1 MNKRKVA
8 INFLCL
14 LVCLL
19 VLTGCDRSA
28 KERDKALAEAEK
40 AKAKLVKI
48 EAAFKKLQDVK
59 DELDESFGIIY
70 EKWEKA
76 STELEAVT
84 QAHNGLLV
92 QIDELTNERDTAIN
106 QAKEFEEK
114 VDRIT
119 PQLQEKSKENQEFQ
133 EWVKELQA
141 TIEDLESQFEESVEQ
156 LEEEV
161 TDGNNV

>member
-1 MNKRKVA
+1 MNKRKV
-8 INFLCL
+8 IMKFLCL
-14 LVCLL
+14 LICAF

-28 KERDKALAEAEK
+28 KERDKAVAEAEK
-40 AKAKLVKI
+40 ARAELVKM

-106 QAKEFEEK
+106 QAKEFEEE
-114 VDRIT
+114 VNSISS
-119 PQLQEKSKENQEFQ
+119 QLQEKTKENQEYQ

-141 TIEDLESQFEESVEQ
+141 AVEELESQFEEPAEQ
-156 LEEEV
+156 LEEDV
-161 TDGNNV
+161 IDGNNV